1 MESRGRGRLTNDGN
15 YQLENKREKNRKKWK
30 MYKKHFAA
38 RMGLGH
44 DELAR
49 SATKCLINKISYNIF
64 SIFRILKP
72 F

>member
-1 MESRGRGRLTNDGN
+1 
-15 YQLENKREKNRKKWK
+15 
-30 MYKKHFAA
+30 
-38 RMGLGH
+38 MGLGH

-64 SIFRILKP
+64 SIFRIFKP